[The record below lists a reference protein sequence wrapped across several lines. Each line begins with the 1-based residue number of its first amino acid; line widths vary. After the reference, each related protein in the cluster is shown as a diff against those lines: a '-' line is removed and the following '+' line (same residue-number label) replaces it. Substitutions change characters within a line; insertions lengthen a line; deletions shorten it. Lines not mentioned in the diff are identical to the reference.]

1 VKHPLVLLAVVSL
14 VLNGCRCGSQ
24 VQQVEPGRLVVTPQ
38 RLSLGAV
45 YVDQVVT
52 GVVSA
57 TNEGGAPLEADVV
70 VDSPFTVETPRLRLV
85 RGESIELT
93 VSFAPSR
100 PGLVSGVLLVG
111 ELQVQVE
118 AEGLEVPACVATTVC
133 SEARFDVVGA
143 QCIEST
149 KANGVACETSCVMG
163 ACSGGACLGQL
174 KGCDDGNACTID
186 ACDETTGCSRSPRVC
201 PQPTTPCRVA
211 RCDVT
216 TGCATE
222 EAPDGTLCGPDDCL
236 ATQVDVCISGSC
248 VTRVRPDS
256 GRCAN
261 RWVPTSIP
269 ARQSHAM
276 AWDAARQRV
285 VLFGGFGGLARLS
298 DTWEWDGATW
308 TQRTPVASP
317 PGRNWHAMAYDAA
330 RQRVVVFGGGNRMS
344 LPSDDTWE
352 WDGATWTQRTPAA
365 SPPARDGHA
374 LVYDS
379 ARQRVV
385 LFGGRNHSDTWEW
398 DGTTWT
404 QRRLAVSAQ
413 RPHHGL
419 RPRPPARRS
428 LRRRPRHRDQQ
439 LLSV

>member
-1 VKHPLVLLAVVSL
+1 MQSNWC
-14 VLNGCRCGSQ
+14 LNNRM
-24 VQQVEPGRLVVTPQ
+24 R
-38 RLSLGAV
+38 
-45 YVDQVVT
+45 Y
-52 GVVSA
+52 
-57 TNEGGAPLEADVV
+57 
-70 VDSPFTVETPRLRLV
+70 
-85 RGESIELT
+85 
-93 VSFAPSR
+93 
-100 PGLVSGVLLVG
+100 
-111 ELQVQVE
+111 
-118 AEGLEVPACVATTVC
+118 
-133 SEARFDVVGA
+133 
-143 QCIEST
+143 
-149 KANGVACETSCVMG
+149 K
-163 ACSGGACLGQL
+163 
-174 KGCDDGNACTID
+174 
-186 ACDETTGCSRSPRVC
+186 
-201 PQPTTPCRVA
+201 PTTPCRVA

-285 VLFGGFGGLARLS
+285 VLFGGSGGLARLS

-404 QRRLAVSAQ
+404 QRRLAASPSARSGHTMAYDPAHQ
-413 RPHHGL
+413 RVVLFGGAHDIGTSSSFL
-419 RPRPPARRS
+419 SDTWEWDGATWTQQNSAGSPPARRES
-428 LRRRPRHRDQQ
+428 AMAYDAARQRIVLFGGASSSSRFSDTWEWDGATWTQRTPAASPPARSGHALAYDSARQRVVLFGGEASFPMSDNLSDTWEWDGATWTERNHVASPRAQAVPLVYDGAR
-439 LLSV
+439 